1 MKLKS
6 FLSIITICQFSGCGV
21 YEAQVN
27 DSIEVHNQG
36 IENRV
41 TSLENK
47 IDALKQ
53 ELNQLDIK
61 NNQLEMMIQ
70 SQARDKSEQKL
81 KSNNSEN
88 AKESFESSFELLRK
102 GDYVSAEIA
111 LREYIKDFPMGSYT
125 DDAKYWLAES
135 LFSQDKFSEALDI
148 FNEIIIEYPGSEK
161 MMESILKS
169 GFSYQEL
176 GDLSSAEAIFMRVI
190 RDYPNSSASSLAKER
205 LRKIRR

>member
-53 ELNQLDIK
+53 EL
-61 NNQLEMMIQ
+61 NQLEMMIQ

-148 FNEIIIEYPGSEK
+148 FNEIIVEYPGSEK

-190 RDYPNSSASSLAKER
+190 REYPNSSASSLADER
-205 LRKIRR
+205 LKKIRR

>member
-6 FLSIITICQFSGCGV
+6 LLSIITICQFSGCGV

-27 DSIEVHNQG
+27 DSIEVHNQS

-53 ELNQLDIK
+53 EL
-61 NNQLEMMIQ
+61 NQLEMMIQ

-135 LFSQDKFSEALDI
+135 LFSQDKYSEALDI
-148 FNEIIIEYPGSEK
+148 FNEIIIEYPDSEK

-205 LRKIRR
+205 LKKIRR

>member
-53 ELNQLDIK
+53 EL
-61 NNQLEMMIQ
+61 NQLEMMIQ

-135 LFSQDKFSEALDI
+135 LFSQDKFSEALNI

-190 RDYPNSSASSLAKER
+190 REYPNSSASSLAEER
-205 LRKIRR
+205 LKKIRR

>member
-27 DSIEVHNQG
+27 DSIEVQNQG

-53 ELNQLDIK
+53 ELNQL
-61 NNQLEMMIQ
+61 EMMIQ
-70 SQARDKSEQKL
+70 SQVRDKSEQKL

-135 LFSQDKFSEALDI
+135 LFSQDKYSEALDI

-190 RDYPNSSASSLAKER
+190 RDYPNSSASSLAEER
-205 LRKIRR
+205 LKEIRR

>member
-27 DSIEVHNQG
+27 DSIEVQNQG

-53 ELNQLDIK
+53 EL
-61 NNQLEMMIQ
+61 NQLEMMIQ

-135 LFSQDKFSEALDI
+135 LFSQDKYSEALDI
-148 FNEIIIEYPGSEK
+148 FNEIIVEYPGSEK

-190 RDYPNSSASSLAKER
+190 RDYPNSSASSLAEER
-205 LRKIRR
+205 LKKIRR

>member
-6 FLSIITICQFSGCGV
+6 LLSIITICQFSGCGV

-53 ELNQLDIK
+53 ELNLLDIK
-61 NNQLEMMIQ
+61 NNQLEMMIH

-81 KSNNSEN
+81 KLNHSEN
-88 AKESFESSFELLRK
+88 AKDSFESSFELLRK

-111 LREYIKDFPMGSYT
+111 LREYIKGTETELKVGYETKVNNLKPYIEIGPAWEMKDGADDADFFKVIELGSKIKLT
-125 DDAKYWLAES
+125 DDLGAKVKAEYAFNDDNEVDWKYEAS
-135 LFSQDKFSEALDI
+135 L
-148 FNEIIIEYPGSEK
+148 
-161 MMESILKS
+161 
-169 GFSYQEL
+169 SY
-176 GDLSSAEAIFMRVI
+176 SF
-190 RDYPNSSASSLAKER
+190 
-205 LRKIRR
+205 

>member
-1 MKLKS
+1 MKHKS
-6 FLSIITICQFSGCGV
+6 FLSIIIICQFSGCGV

-53 ELNQLDIK
+53 ELNQL
-61 NNQLEMMIQ
+61 EMMIQ

-81 KSNNSEN
+81 KSNNSGN

-135 LFSQDKFSEALDI
+135 LFSQNKYSEALDI

-190 RDYPNSSASSLAKER
+190 REYPNSSASSLAEER
-205 LRKIRR
+205 LKKIRR

>member
-53 ELNQLDIK
+53 EL
-61 NNQLEMMIQ
+61 NQLEMMIQ

-148 FNEIIIEYPGSEK
+148 FNEIIVEYPGSEK

-190 RDYPNSSASSLAKER
+190 RDYPNSSASSLAEER
-205 LRKIRR
+205 LKKIRR

>member
-6 FLSIITICQFSGCGV
+6 FLSIIAICQFSGCGV

-27 DSIEVHNQG
+27 DSIEVQNQG

-53 ELNQLDIK
+53 EL
-61 NNQLEMMIQ
+61 NQLEMMIQ

-148 FNEIIIEYPGSEK
+148 FNEIIVEYPGSEK

-190 RDYPNSSASSLAKER
+190 REYPNSSASSLAEER
-205 LRKIRR
+205 LKKIRR

>member
-21 YEAQVN
+21 YETQVN
-27 DSIEVHNQG
+27 DSIEVQNQG

-53 ELNQLDIK
+53 ELNQL
-61 NNQLEMMIQ
+61 EMMIQ

-81 KSNNSEN
+81 KSNNSGN

-102 GDYVSAEIA
+102 GDYESAEIA

-148 FNEIIIEYPGSEK
+148 FNEIIVEYPGSEK

-190 RDYPNSSASSLAKER
+190 REYPNSSASSLAEER
-205 LRKIRR
+205 LKKIRR

>member
-53 ELNQLDIK
+53 ELNQI
-61 NNQLEMMIQ
+61 EMMIQ

-135 LFSQDKFSEALDI
+135 LFSQDKYSEALDI
-148 FNEIIIEYPGSEK
+148 FNEIIVEYPGSEK

-190 RDYPNSSASSLAKER
+190 REYPNSSASSLAEER
-205 LRKIRR
+205 LKKIRR

>member
-53 ELNQLDIK
+53 EL
-61 NNQLEMMIQ
+61 NQLEMMIQ

-135 LFSQDKFSEALDI
+135 LFSQDKYSEALDI
-148 FNEIIIEYPGSEK
+148 FNEIIVEYPGSEK

-190 RDYPNSSASSLAKER
+190 RDYPNSSASSLAEER
-205 LRKIRR
+205 LKKIRR

>member
-6 FLSIITICQFSGCGV
+6 FLSIITICQLSGCGV

-53 ELNQLDIK
+53 ELNQL
-61 NNQLEMMIQ
+61 EMMIQ

-88 AKESFESSFELLRK
+88 AKESFELSFELLRK

-135 LFSQDKFSEALDI
+135 LFSQEKYSEALDI
-148 FNEIIIEYPGSEK
+148 FNEIIVEYPGSEK

-205 LRKIRR
+205 LKKIRR

>member
-6 FLSIITICQFSGCGV
+6 FLSIIIICQFSGCGV

-36 IENRV
+36 IEDRV
-41 TSLENK
+41 TSLENR
-47 IDALKQ
+47 IDVLKQ
-53 ELNQLDIK
+53 ELNQL
-61 NNQLEMMIQ
+61 EMMIQ
-70 SQARDKSEQKL
+70 GKARDKSEQKL
-81 KSNNSEN
+81 KSNNSES

-111 LREYIKDFPMGSYT
+111 LREYINDFPMGSYT

-135 LFSQDKFSEALDI
+135 LFSQDKYSEALDI
-148 FNEIIIEYPGSEK
+148 FNEIIVEYPGSEK

-205 LRKIRR
+205 LKKIRR

>member
-6 FLSIITICQFSGCGV
+6 FLSIIAICQFSGCGV

-27 DSIEVHNQG
+27 DSIEVQNQG

-53 ELNQLDIK
+53 ELNQL
-61 NNQLEMMIQ
+61 EMMIQ

-81 KSNNSEN
+81 KSNNSGN

-148 FNEIIIEYPGSEK
+148 FNEIIVEYPGSEK

-190 RDYPNSSASSLAKER
+190 REYPNSSASSLAEER
-205 LRKIRR
+205 LKKIRR

>member
-53 ELNQLDIK
+53 ELNQI
-61 NNQLEMMIQ
+61 EMMIQ
-70 SQARDKSEQKL
+70 GKARDKSEQKL

-111 LREYIKDFPMGSYT
+111 LREYIRDFPMGFYT

-135 LFSQDKFSEALDI
+135 LFSQEKYSEALDI
-148 FNEIIIEYPGSEK
+148 FNEIIVEYPGSEK

-190 RDYPNSSASSLAKER
+190 REYPNSSASSLAEER
-205 LRKIRR
+205 LKKIRR

>member
-27 DSIEVHNQG
+27 ESIEVHNQG
-36 IENRV
+36 IEDRV

-47 IDALKQ
+47 INALKQ
-53 ELNQLDIK
+53 ELNQL
-61 NNQLEMMIQ
+61 EMMIQ
-70 SQARDKSEQKL
+70 GQARDKLEQKL
-81 KSNNSEN
+81 KSNNLEN

-135 LFSQDKFSEALDI
+135 LFSQDKFSEALNI
-148 FNEIIIEYPGSEK
+148 FNEIIVEYPGSEK

-190 RDYPNSSASSLAKER
+190 REYPNSSASSLAEER
-205 LRKIRR
+205 LKKIRR

>member
-27 DSIEVHNQG
+27 DSIEVQNQG

-53 ELNQLDIK
+53 ELNQL
-61 NNQLEMMIQ
+61 EMMIQ
-70 SQARDKSEQKL
+70 SQARDKLEQKL

-135 LFSQDKFSEALDI
+135 LFSQDKYSEALDI

-205 LRKIRR
+205 LKKIRR

>member
-27 DSIEVHNQG
+27 DSIEVQNQG

-53 ELNQLDIK
+53 EL
-61 NNQLEMMIQ
+61 NQLEMMIQ

-148 FNEIIIEYPGSEK
+148 FNEIIVEYPGSEK

-190 RDYPNSSASSLAKER
+190 REYPNSSASSLAEER
-205 LRKIRR
+205 LKKIRR

>member
-6 FLSIITICQFSGCGV
+6 FLSIIAICQFSGCGV

-27 DSIEVHNQG
+27 DSIEVQNQG

-53 ELNQLDIK
+53 EL
-61 NNQLEMMIQ
+61 NQLEMMIQ

-148 FNEIIIEYPGSEK
+148 FNEIIVEYPGSEK

-190 RDYPNSSASSLAKER
+190 RDYPNSSASSLAEER
-205 LRKIRR
+205 LKKIRR

>member
-27 DSIEVHNQG
+27 DSIEVRNQG

-53 ELNQLDIK
+53 EL
-61 NNQLEMMIQ
+61 NQLEMMIQ

-148 FNEIIIEYPGSEK
+148 FNEIIVEYPGSEK

-205 LRKIRR
+205 LKKIRR

>member
-27 DSIEVHNQG
+27 ESIEVHNQG
-36 IENRV
+36 IEDRV

-47 IDALKQ
+47 INALKQ
-53 ELNQLDIK
+53 ELNQL
-61 NNQLEMMIQ
+61 EMMIQ
-70 SQARDKSEQKL
+70 GQARDKLEQKL
-81 KSNNSEN
+81 KSNNLEN

-135 LFSQDKFSEALDI
+135 LFSQDKYSEALDI

-190 RDYPNSSASSLAKER
+190 REYPNSSASSLAEER
-205 LRKIRR
+205 LKKIRR

>member
-1 MKLKS
+1 
-6 FLSIITICQFSGCGV
+6 
-21 YEAQVN
+21 
-27 DSIEVHNQG
+27 
-36 IENRV
+36 
-41 TSLENK
+41 
-47 IDALKQ
+47 
-53 ELNQLDIK
+53 
-61 NNQLEMMIQ
+61 MMIQ

-88 AKESFESSFELLRK
+88 AKESFELSFELLRK

-135 LFSQDKFSEALDI
+135 LFSQDKYSEALDI
-148 FNEIIIEYPGSEK
+148 FNEIIVEYPGSEK

-190 RDYPNSSASSLAKER
+190 RDYPNSSASSLAEER
-205 LRKIRR
+205 LKKIRR

>member
-21 YEAQVN
+21 YQAQVN
-27 DSIEVHNQG
+27 DSIELHNQG
-36 IENRV
+36 IEDRV
-41 TSLENK
+41 TSLENR

-53 ELNQLDIK
+53 ELNQI
-61 NNQLEMMIQ
+61 EMMIQ
-70 SQARDKSEQKL
+70 GKARDKSEQEL

-148 FNEIIIEYPGSEK
+148 FNEIIVEYPGSEK

-176 GDLSSAEAIFMRVI
+176 GDLSSAEAIFIRVI
-190 RDYPNSSASSLAKER
+190 REYPNSSASSLAEER
-205 LRKIRR
+205 LKKIRQ

>member
-53 ELNQLDIK
+53 EL
-61 NNQLEMMIQ
+61 NQLEMMIQ

-135 LFSQDKFSEALDI
+135 LFSQDKYSEALDI

-190 RDYPNSSASSLAKER
+190 RDYPNSSASSLAEER
-205 LRKIRR
+205 LKKIRR

>member
-27 DSIEVHNQG
+27 DSIEVQNQG

-53 ELNQLDIK
+53 ELNQL
-61 NNQLEMMIQ
+61 EMMIQ

-81 KSNNSEN
+81 KSNNSGN

-135 LFSQDKFSEALDI
+135 LFSQDKYSEALDI

-190 RDYPNSSASSLAKER
+190 REYPNSSASSLAEER
-205 LRKIRR
+205 LKKIRR

>member
-53 ELNQLDIK
+53 EL
-61 NNQLEMMIQ
+61 NQLEMMIQ

-135 LFSQDKFSEALDI
+135 LFSQDKYSEALDI

-190 RDYPNSSASSLAKER
+190 REYPNSSASSLAEER
-205 LRKIRR
+205 LKKIRR

>member
-53 ELNQLDIK
+53 ELNQL
-61 NNQLEMMIQ
+61 EMMIQ

-81 KSNNSEN
+81 KSNNSGN

-135 LFSQDKFSEALDI
+135 LFSQDKYSEALDI
-148 FNEIIIEYPGSEK
+148 FNEIIVEYPGSEK

-190 RDYPNSSASSLAKER
+190 REYPNSSASSLAEER
-205 LRKIRR
+205 LKKIRR

>member
-6 FLSIITICQFSGCGV
+6 FLSIIAICQFSGCGV

-27 DSIEVHNQG
+27 DSIEVQNQG

-53 ELNQLDIK
+53 EL
-61 NNQLEMMIQ
+61 NQLEMMIQ

-190 RDYPNSSASSLAKER
+190 REYPNSSASSLAEER
-205 LRKIRR
+205 LKKIRR

>member
-53 ELNQLDIK
+53 ELK
-61 NNQLEMMIQ
+61 NQLEMMIQ

-190 RDYPNSSASSLAKER
+190 RDYPNSSASSLAEER
-205 LRKIRR
+205 LKKIRR